1 MSRIFLL
8 LIALGL
14 FLPASSHA
22 QQGLGVG
29 VFFGEPSG
37 ISTKT
42 WLSHTT
48 AFDAAAAWSVEGAGS
63 FHVHGDYLLHNF
75 NVFPVGRGALPL
87 YYGVGARI
95 LNRTDTNTLNVG
107 VRLPVGIEYLF
118 QRAPFDLFLEVVPV
132 LDLTPESTVD
142 VNASIG
148 TRYFFQ

>member
-1 MSRIFLL
+1 MFRIFLL
-8 LIALGL
+8 LTLLTVILPTAAL
-14 FLPASSHA
+14 A

-29 VFFGEPSG
+29 VLVGEPSG

-48 AFDAAAAWSVEGAGS
+48 AFDAAAAWSIEGEGD
-63 FHVHGDYLLHNF
+63 FHIHGDYLIHNF

-95 LNRTDTNTLNVG
+95 LSRTDNTLNVG

-118 QRAPFDLFLEVVPV
+118 QRAPFDIFLEVVPV

>member
-1 MSRIFLL
+1 MFRIFLL
-8 LIALGL
+8 LTLLTVI
-14 FLPASSHA
+14 LPTTTLA
-22 QQGLGVG
+22 QQGMGVG
-29 VFFGEPSG
+29 VFVGEPSG

-48 AFDAAAAWSVEGAGS
+48 AFDAAAAWSIEGEGY
-63 FHVHGDYLLHNF
+63 FHVHGDYLIHNF

-95 LNRTDTNTLNVG
+95 LNRTNNTLNVG
-107 VRLPVGIEYLF
+107 VRLPVGLEYLF
-118 QRAPFDLFLEVVPV
+118 QRAPFDIFLEVVPV

>member
-1 MSRIFLL
+1 MLRIFLL
-8 LIALGL
+8 LMAFGL
-14 FLPASSHA
+14 ILPATSHA

-42 WLSHTT
+42 WLTHTT
-48 AFDAAAAWSVEGAGS
+48 AFDAAAAWSVEGEGS
-63 FHVHGDYLLHNF
+63 FHVHGDYLVHNF
-75 NVFPVGRGALPL
+75 NIFRPGRGALPL
-87 YYGVGARI
+87 YYGVGGRI
-95 LNRTDTNTLNVG
+95 LNRTDQNSLNVG
-107 VRLPVGIEYLF
+107 IRLPVGIEYLF
-118 QRAPFDLFLEVVPV
+118 QRAPLDVFLEVVPV